1 MAQRV
6 GLLILLTA
14 LLSTGC
20 GQRNKFPPNATA
32 AALAGDAQHPGA
44 AQGWVE
50 TQLYFGLGPAD
61 HPEQGVSEADWRA
74 FLDAEVT
81 PRFPS
86 GLSVVDVYGQ
96 WRSKGSRRVERQRSK
111 MLIVVYANT
120 SENSAKIDAIRTAWK
135 RKTGD
140 ESVLRVTEPAQVSF

>member
-1 MAQRV
+1 MAQRA
-6 GLLILLTA
+6 GLFILLA
-14 LLSTGC
+14 AMLSTGC
-20 GQRNKFPPNATA
+20 GQRSAPPPSATA
-32 AALAGDAQHPGA
+32 PTLAGDLQHPGA
-44 AQGWVE
+44 TQGWVD
-50 TQLYFGLGPAD
+50 TRLYFGLGPAD

-96 WRSKGSRRVERQRSK
+96 WQGRGSRHVERQRSK

-120 SENSAKIDAIRTAWK
+120 PENSAKIDAIRTAWK

-140 ESVLRVTEPAQVSF
+140 ESVLRVTEPAEVWF